1 MSANVVGEL
10 SAEEQLSQIKKE
22 YTGLLLQL
30 GEKTYVEEVLKVEKQ
45 ELIKKIYDCN
55 VRANAV
61 SSKKDVPS
69 LKEIQG

>member
-1 MSANVVGEL
+1 MSETLTVEL
-10 SAEEQLSQIKKE
+10 SSKEQLDAIKKE

-69 LKEIQG
+69 LKEVQG

>member
-1 MSANVVGEL
+1 MSETLTVEL
-10 SAEEQLSQIKKE
+10 SSKEQLDAIKKE

-61 SSKKDVPS
+61 SSKHDVPT
-69 LKEIQG
+69 LKEVQG